1 MQTPPGSQ
9 DLHEE
14 ALGLEEGL
22 ERALSLPPNGFLA
35 VEDPPGTGK
44 TSVIAAAA
52 CEIATA
58 GGKVLT
64 TSLTNVAV
72 DNAIERILAENLR
85 SGNTSPRT
93 GHPAKMNH
101 GRGSSRRSMLRRQR
115 AISSTVRGA
124 P

>member
-1 MQTPPGSQ
+1 MQTPLGSQ

-22 ERALSLPPNGFLA
+22 ERALSLPPYGFLA
-35 VEDPPGTGK
+35 VEGPPGTGK
-44 TSVIAAAA
+44 TSVNAAAA

-72 DNAIERILAENLR
+72 DNAIERLSSEER
-85 SGNTSPRT
+85 SGSTSPEQAAQPR
-93 GHPAKMNH
+93 
-101 GRGSSRRSMLRRQR
+101 
-115 AISSTVRGA
+115 
-124 P
+124 